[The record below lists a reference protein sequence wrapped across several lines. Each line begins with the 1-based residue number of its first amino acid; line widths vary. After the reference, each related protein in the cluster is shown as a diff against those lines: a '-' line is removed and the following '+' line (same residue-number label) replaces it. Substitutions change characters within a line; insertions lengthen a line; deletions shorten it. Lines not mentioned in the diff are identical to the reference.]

1 MAIDLKTT
9 ITNAAATAATVAA
22 NDPNTSVSTN
32 DIPAVV
38 HAATN
43 VVATSPEV
51 REAQSRID
59 YITNNESP
67 FQSWGNAAGVTGTI
81 TALYGI
87 VIALHDGF
95 QPIEDQTLMITGIG
109 AGISAAL
116 FFIGR
121 WRGKPIGE

>member
-1 MAIDLKTT
+1 MTINLKETVSNAIAAGTAHAASDPSNNVDHSDVPKV
-9 ITNAAATAATVAA
+9 IAAAKQVAA
-22 NDPNTSVSTN
+22 
-32 DIPAVV
+32 PAV
-38 HAATN
+38 A
-43 VVATSPEV
+43 
-51 REAQSRID
+51 EAQSRID
-59 YITNNESP
+59 YITNNENP

>member
-1 MAIDLKTT
+1 MTINLKETVSNAIAASAAQ
-9 ITNAAATAATVAA
+9 AAADPTNSVDHADIPKVIATAQQVAA
-22 NDPNTSVSTN
+22 
-32 DIPAVV
+32 PAVQ
-38 HAATN
+38 
-43 VVATSPEV
+43 
-51 REAQSRID
+51 EAQSRLD
-59 YITNNESP
+59 YLTNNESP

>member
-1 MAIDLKTT
+1 MTINLKETVSNAI
-9 ITNAAATAATVAA
+9 AASAAQAAHDPAISVDHADIPRVIEAAQKVAA
-22 NDPNTSVSTN
+22 
-32 DIPAVV
+32 PAV
-38 HAATN
+38 
-43 VVATSPEV
+43 
-51 REAQSRID
+51 RDAQSRLD
-59 YITNNESP
+59 YITDNESP
-67 FQSWGNAAGVTGTI
+67 FKSWGNAAGVTGTI

-95 QPIEDQTLMITGIG
+95 QPVEDQTLMITGIG

>member
-1 MAIDLKTT
+1 MTINLKETVSNAIAASAAQ
-9 ITNAAATAATVAA
+9 AAADPASNVDHTDIPKVIATAQQVAA
-22 NDPNTSVSTN
+22 
-32 DIPAVV
+32 PAVQ
-38 HAATN
+38 
-43 VVATSPEV
+43 
-51 REAQSRID
+51 EAQSRID
-59 YITNNESP
+59 YLTNNESP

>member
-1 MAIDLKTT
+1 MTINLKETVSNAIAASAAQ
-9 ITNAAATAATVAA
+9 AAADPNNSVDHADVPKVIAAAQAVAA
-22 NDPNTSVSTN
+22 
-32 DIPAVV
+32 PAVQ
-38 HAATN
+38 
-43 VVATSPEV
+43 
-51 REAQSRID
+51 EAQSRLD

>member
-1 MAIDLKTT
+1 MTINLKETVSNAIAASAAQ
-9 ITNAAATAATVAA
+9 AAADPSNSVDHADIPKVIATAQAVAA
-22 NDPNTSVSTN
+22 
-32 DIPAVV
+32 PAVQ
-38 HAATN
+38 
-43 VVATSPEV
+43 
-51 REAQSRID
+51 EAQSRID
-59 YITNNESP
+59 YITNNENP